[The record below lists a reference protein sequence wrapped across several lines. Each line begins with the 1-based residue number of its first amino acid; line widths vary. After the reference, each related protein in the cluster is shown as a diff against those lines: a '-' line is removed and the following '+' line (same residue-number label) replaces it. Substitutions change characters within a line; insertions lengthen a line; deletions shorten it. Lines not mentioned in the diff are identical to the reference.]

1 MPTVRI
7 TSLQGQLIREPQV
20 RVAQWWLFE
29 TLVDIWTGL
38 APFHSGDDGA
48 LFTSDQVRGM
58 AIFGYSYPEIPD
70 WQMSREQ
77 LTQHVKE
84 RVNMLYNPSTNTTRP
99 RSLPRVQRRTTS
111 LAESFSHV
119 SFDLARKLRVNNL
132 ERQWSITVVVDR
144 FPTEM
149 SFVIDFFMGDAPEEV
164 ASWALAANLIATY
177 SQFGPANATSLAA
190 DGESGGQVSGEI
202 SITHTLAAGV
212 SRGIIPSLSPRHVIP
227 LLRRA
232 LTWKARTPC
241 GLEVKVEE
249 LSGLSIS
256 VSSKSVVPTNARN
269 RFPLYGAVEWQGS
282 ATEGK
287 PCGARRPNVRKVS

>member
-1 MPTVRI
+1 MHTVRI
-7 TSLQGQLIREPQV
+7 TSLQGQSTREPQV
-20 RVAQWWLFE
+20 RVAQGWLFE
-29 TLVDIWTGL
+29 TLVDVWTGL
-38 APFHSGDDGA
+38 APFHSGDDGT

-58 AIFGYSYPEIPD
+58 SIFGYSYPEIPD
-70 WQMSREQ
+70 WQLDREQ
-77 LTQHVKE
+77 LTQHVREK
-84 RVNMLYNPSTNTTRP
+84 VNGLYNPSVNTTLAGP
-99 RSLPRVQRRTTS
+99 RRRVVS
-111 LAESFSHV
+111 MAESFSHV

-132 ERQWSITVVVDR
+132 ERQWSITIVVDR

-164 ASWALAANLIATY
+164 ASWALADNLIATY
-177 SQFGPANATSLAA
+177 AQFGPANATSVHAE
-190 DGESGGQVSGEI
+190 GGSGGQVSGEI

-212 SRGIIPSLSPRHVIP
+212 SRGIIPSLSPRYVVP

-241 GLEVKVEE
+241 GVEVEVEQ
-249 LSGLSIS
+249 LSGLSIA
-256 VSSKSVVPTNARN
+256 VSSKSVVPSNARN

-287 PCGARRPNVRKVS
+287 PCGARRPHVRRA